1 MIRSICLWLAK
12 HLPSFTIPDNNGDP
26 YLTRYYF
33 FGKDRW
39 FGNIYLHHFHRSDM
53 DVGVNGYGLLHNH
66 PWWGLSFIL
75 LGGYEEERRVSKT
88 WYYTL
93 RRTVKPFTFNFLS
106 TKDFHR
112 VDLLEKDAWSIF
124 ITGPR
129 SKKRSWGFW
138 DRITNEYRDFTTKP
152 TAIP

>member
-12 HLPSFTIPDNNGDP
+12 YLPSFTIPDNNGDP

-53 DVGVNGYGLLHNH
+53 DRSANGILLLHDH
-66 PWWGLSFIL
+66 PWSGLSFIL
-75 LGGYEEERRVSKT
+75 LGGYEEERANKIWWQYVE
-88 WYYTL
+88 
-93 RRTVKPFTFNFLS
+93 RRTVKPLTFNVLR
-106 TKDFHR
+106 TDYYHR
-112 VDLLEKDAWSIF
+112 VDLLEQDAWSIF
-124 ITGPR
+124 FTGPR